1 MQRGRII
8 DEIPGIVH
16 AASGCGDC
24 PVKVKQLRDI
34 FLCKFVEHA
43 RIIDV
48 ANWLSVALRTLMSW
62 SISDVKC
69 QQATG
74 WQRAVV

>member
-1 MQRGRII
+1 MQKGRII
-8 DEIPGIVH
+8 DEILGIVH
-16 AASGCGDC
+16 AASGWRR
-24 PVKVKQLRDI
+24 PVQKGQTARDI
-34 FLCKFVEHA
+34 FLCKFIEHV
-43 RIIDV
+43 RIVDV
-48 ANWLSVALRTLMSW
+48 ATWLSVALRILMSW